1 MKIGIPDGLRKEI
14 WLFFTRALHT
24 RLQQNYYELL
34 ENPDQ
39 TVLGLIQKDLNRTF
53 PFIPELDQNS
63 LMNVLIAYSQFDSVV
78 GYCQGMGFVVTVL
91 LLVIKNEELTFWSF
105 VYIMY
110 DKNWRELYTN
120 DTPKLKNLMTVL

>member
-14 WLFFTRALHT
+14 WLFFTRALRT
-24 RLQQNYYELL
+24 RLQRNYYELL

-91 LLVIKNEELTFWSF
+91 LLVIKNEELTFF
-105 VYIMY
+105 NYFG
-110 DKNWRELYTN
+110 L
-120 DTPKLKNLMTVL
+120 